1 LLAAAAS
8 TEPARA
14 FLDVPPPRLIV
25 RLKKTPTS
33 GEWPAAQP
41 VRWFRTLAMNVS
53 QIYDEDSEPVE
64 MKIDLD
70 EEAVN

>member
-1 LLAAAAS
+1 
-8 TEPARA
+8 
-14 FLDVPPPRLIV
+14 V

-70 EEAVN
+70 KAIAN